1 MTIKVQYRNSV
12 YDIILADTLHRLLDN
27 RKIKKFYRYTE
38 KRWIIV
44 GFDHVS
50 KGPQVLA
57 PNAGP
62 ERHVPQTFETL
73 FSTENSRLMVNESLL
88 TKSENSAVQKLK
100 R

>member
-1 MTIKVQYRNSV
+1 MTIRVQYHNSV
-12 YDIILADTLHRLLDN
+12 YDIFLADTLHRLLDN
-27 RKIKKFYRYTE
+27 RNIKKFYRYAE

-57 PNAGP
+57 PNAAP
-62 ERHVPQTFETL
+62 ERHASQTSETL

-88 TKSENSAVQKLK
+88 TKSENLAVQKLN